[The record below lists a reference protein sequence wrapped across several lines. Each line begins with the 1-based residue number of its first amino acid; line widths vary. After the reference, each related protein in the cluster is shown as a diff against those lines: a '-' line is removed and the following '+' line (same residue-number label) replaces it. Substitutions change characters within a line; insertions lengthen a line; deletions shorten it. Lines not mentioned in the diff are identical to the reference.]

1 MNHIIRDQISND
13 QTRSGQTKNN
23 QTRNDQIENDKKRNN
38 QINNKQINNDESRN
52 DQFNND
58 QIGNEKINSGQ
69 TVSIYDLNRISESNK
84 PVLNKL
90 STYMEQHI
98 TKRIGL
104 AFSGG
109 VDSSLLL
116 KIACDIGKKNNLPVL
131 AITFET
137 NLHPHGDL
145 EEARSIALS
154 FGAVHKTIEVDEFS
168 DPEIMYNP
176 EDRCYRCKNLLFR
189 TLISEAKLAGYLFL
203 IDGTNY
209 DDRNAYRPGMRALKE
224 LNIHSPLL
232 ELEITKDQIRSLAA
246 DLGIT
251 SSNKPSA
258 PCLATR
264 LPYGIKLDF
273 DLLERID
280 QGEQYI
286 KTFGFYNVRLRLH
299 QDILR
304 IEIDKRDFEKMI
316 QHQEDIISKIKDL
329 GFLYVTLDLEGF
341 RSGSMDIKIKKEV

>member
-1 MNHIIRDQISND
+1 
-13 QTRSGQTKNN
+13 
-23 QTRNDQIENDKKRNN
+23 
-38 QINNKQINNDESRN
+38 
-52 DQFNND
+52 
-58 QIGNEKINSGQ
+58 
-69 TVSIYDLNRISESNK
+69 SESNQ

-90 STYMEQHI
+90 SAYLEQHI
-98 TKRIGL
+98 QDGIGI

-116 KIACDIGKKNNLPVL
+116 KIACDIGKKKNLPVL

-137 NLHPHGDL
+137 KLHPHGDL
-145 EEARSIALS
+145 EEARSIALG

-176 EDRCYRCKNLLFR
+176 QDRCYRCKNLLFR
-189 TLISEAKLAGYLFL
+189 TLISEANQAGYQFL

-232 ELEITKDQIRSLAA
+232 ELEITKTQIRSLAA
-246 DLGIT
+246 DLGIP

-264 LPYGIKLDF
+264 LPYGTKLDF
-273 DLLERID
+273 DILERID
-280 QGEQYI
+280 QGEQFI
-286 KTFGFYNVRLRLH
+286 RTFGFYNVRLRLH

-304 IEIDKRDFEKMI
+304 IEIDKKDFEKML
-316 QHQEDIISKIKDL
+316 QHQEDILSKIKEL

-341 RSGSMDIKIKKEV
+341 RSGSMDIMIKKEA

>member
-1 MNHIIRDQISND
+1 MNHISNEQI
-13 QTRSGQTKNN
+13 
-23 QTRNDQIENDKKRNN
+23 NDKQSDKYQINGDPNGNN
-38 QINNKQINNDESRN
+38 QINDGEINGDT
-52 DQFNND
+52 
-58 QIGNEKINSGQ
+58 IGNEQ
-69 TVSIYDLNRISESNK
+69 MASIYDMDKISVSNL

-90 STYMEQHI
+90 YVYLEQHI
-98 TKRIGL
+98 REGIGI

-116 KIACDIGKKNNLPVL
+116 KIACDIGRKNRLSVL

-137 NLHPHGDL
+137 KLHPHGDL
-145 EEARSIALS
+145 EEARSIALG
-154 FGAVHKTIEVDEFS
+154 FGAIHKTIEVDEFT
-168 DPEIMYNP
+168 DPQIMYNP

-189 TLISEAKLAGYLFL
+189 TLISEAKQADYQFL

-232 ELEITKDQIRSLAA
+232 ELEITKAQIRSLAA
-246 DLGIT
+246 ELGIP
-251 SSNKPSA
+251 SSDKPSA

-264 LPYGIKLDF
+264 LPYGDKLDF
-273 DLLERID
+273 DILKKID
-280 QGEQYI
+280 LGEQYI

-304 IEIDKRDFEKMI
+304 IEIDKRDFDKLIKHQVAVLSKMK
-316 QHQEDIISKIKDL
+316 EL
-329 GFLYVTLDLEGF
+329 GFLYITLDLEGF
-341 RSGSMDIKIKKEV
+341 RSGSMDIKIRT

>member
-1 MNHIIRDQISND
+1 MNQIL
-13 QTRSGQTKNN
+13 
-23 QTRNDQIENDKKRNN
+23 NN
-38 QINNKQINNDESRN
+38 QIIDGQKIDGHKIVGQINTEQS
-52 DQFNND
+52 
-58 QIGNEKINSGQ
+58 I
-69 TVSIYDLNRISESNK
+69 SIYDSGRISEINL

-90 STYMEQHI
+90 CNYLEQHI
-98 TKRIGL
+98 REGIGI

-116 KIACDIGKKNNLPVL
+116 KIACDIGRKNGHPVL

-137 NLHPHGDL
+137 KLHPHGDL
-145 EEARSIALS
+145 EQARSIALG
-154 FGAVHKTIEVDEFS
+154 FGAIHKTIEVDEFS

-189 TLISEAKLAGYLFL
+189 TLISEANQTGYHYLM
-203 IDGTNY
+203 DGTNY

-224 LNIHSPLL
+224 LGIHSPLL
-232 ELEITKDQIRSLAA
+232 ELEITKAQIRSLAA
-246 DLGIT
+246 DLGIP
-251 SSNKPSA
+251 SSDKPSA

-264 LPYGIKLDF
+264 LPYGTKLDF
-273 DLLERID
+273 DSLERID

-304 IEIDKRDFEKMI
+304 IEIDQRDFDKLL
-316 QHQEDIISKIKDL
+316 QHQEIILSKLKEL
-329 GFLYVTLDLEGF
+329 GFLYITLDLEGF
-341 RSGSMDIKIKKEV
+341 RSGSMDIKIKQ